1 MLAVALL
8 ALVWLGA
15 GQNGRAAQTVP
26 VPAVTV
32 ESAAADCHDAGVSA
46 DGRLVVFVSR
56 ADNLVR
62 NDSNGTFDVFVRDR
76 TLGKTILV
84 SVNRD
89 GTRSGN
95 GGSLAA
101 SISADGRFVAF
112 ESSATDLVAN
122 DTNNASDIF
131 VRNLVAGTTIRV
143 SVSLDGVSPGNQA
156 SSWPVMTPDGRF
168 VLFESRASNLAL
180 NDLNNASDLFVRDLV
195 SGVTTLVTRDRFGSA
210 SALGGGP
217 VFADTARIS
226 DDGRWVAFTSAAS
239 NLIANDNNQKSDV
252 FVRDLLNRTNIL
264 VSVATNG
271 ISANNNSSNP
281 AMSADGR
288 YVAFQSPANNLVV
301 NNLLVTSNVYVRDLV
316 ARTTAL
322 VSVNQTGGFNPTNSS
337 FGPVI
342 SADGR
347 YVAFQSLANDLV
359 SDDNLPTSAVPALD
373 VFVRD
378 LQMGTTI
385 LASLHS
391 GQTNGDS
398 VTFTNWTT
406 TSNERSALP
415 ISISRDGRWIVFQS
429 EGSDETI
436 TAPKGGSS
444 ESGSTTFTY
453 LPGTYI
459 FDQATGTRTR
469 VGSARFPALSED
481 GQVVAFQAAAGD
493 QLANSARGVVNI
505 FARELAND
513 LVELISRRDSLL
525 DSLTGNAM
533 SQLTPN
539 SMSAN
544 GRFIAFESFASNL
557 TIGDTNGTSD
567 VFVRDLI
574 TGSNEWLNAN
584 FLLDARGGNGGS
596 TPAMLFSLAPARLP
610 AISGNGRRVAFEAV
624 VGTEVAT
631 NGLNP
636 PLVSGLNNQFT
647 LCVYDRVEHTNWFI
661 TSVSPT
667 NKPGA
672 PATPVWSANG
682 RYLAFQSSWPDPAIP
697 NSSLGQVYLRDLTQD
712 TNVPVSLNQAGNAG
726 GNKLSW
732 NPLISA
738 DGARVVFLSSATDL
752 VTNIV
757 FGTNLFLWDAATR
770 SNILVSGSI
779 NGGGLNRA
787 RQPALSADG
796 HFTAFLNQTNLYLC
810 DLTLH
815 TVDLIVTSASAVSV
829 SADGRFIAFE
839 STSVLAGNDTNGL
852 ADIYVLDRISNT
864 VALASVNLDGSKSGN
879 GKSTSPLISPDGR
892 YVVFM
897 SQASDLVANDTNGFT
912 DVFLRDLVAGTT
924 LLLSVNFNGSASSNR
939 LSANP
944 VLSADGNVVVF
955 ESYSSDLTVGD
966 FNEAKD
972 IFVFRLSAGDADGD
986 GMADDWEMA
995 YFGDLSR
1002 DGSGDFDGDGL
1013 SDLAEFRAGTNPTEN
1028 ASIFRAFT
1036 LSSSN
1041 PVDSLVVLWNAVPG
1055 RTYRVQYK
1063 NGIEDQDWTDLPGD
1077 VVAASATGLKLDSTT
1092 QAAVKRF
1099 YRVMVLP

>member
-1 MLAVALL
+1 MKMLFKAQVPLAALFL
-8 ALVWLGA
+8 LEWLIVVE
-15 GQNGRAAQTVP
+15 QCPAAQTVAIP
-26 VPAVTV
+26 EPNA
-32 ESAAADCHDAGVSA
+32 ESANADCHDAGVSA
-46 DGRLVVFVSR
+46 DGRFVVFVSR
-56 ADNLVR
+56 ADNLVP
-62 NDSNGTFDVFVRDR
+62 NDRNGTFDVFVRDR
-76 TLGKTILV
+76 AAGKTILV

-95 GGSLAA
+95 GASLAA
-101 SISADGRFVAF
+101 SVSADGRFVAF
-112 ESSATDLVAN
+112 ESLASDLVAN
-122 DTNNASDIF
+122 DINNAPDIF
-131 VRNLVAGTTIRV
+131 VRDLVAGTTTLV

-180 NDLNNASDLFVRDLV
+180 NDLNNASDLFVRDMTA
-195 SGVTTLVTRDRFGSA
+195 GTNTLVTRDRFGTFSA
-210 SALGGGP
+210 MGGGP
-217 VFADTARIS
+217 VFSDTARIS

-271 ISANNNSSNP
+271 IPANNNSGSP

-347 YVAFQSLANDLV
+347 YVAFQSMANDLV
-359 SDDNLPTSAVPALD
+359 ADDNLPTTFVPALD

-378 LQMGTTI
+378 MQSGATT
-385 LASLHS
+385 LASSHS
-391 GQTNGDS
+391 SQTNIDS
-398 VTFTNWTT
+398 AYYTNWTRLG
-406 TSNERSALP
+406 NERSALP
-415 ISISRDGRWIVFQS
+415 MAISRDGRFILVQS
-429 EGSDETI
+429 VGEDETI
-436 TAPKGGSS
+436 TNGGGSYTVV
-444 ESGSTTFTY
+444 TTF
-453 LPGTYI
+453 LPGTYV
-459 FDQATGTRTR
+459 FDRTAGTHTR
-469 VGSARFPALSED
+469 IGSALFPALSED
-481 GQVVAFQAAAGD
+481 GRVVAFQATPRD
-493 QLANSARGVVNI
+493 QLANDSSAAVNI
-505 FARELAND
+505 FARD
-513 LVELISRRDSLL
+513 LTGGSTELISRRDSLL

-539 SMSAN
+539 SINAH

-574 TGSNEWLNAN
+574 TGSNELVSANAD
-584 FLLDARGGNGGS
+584 LSGS
-596 TPAMLFSLAPARLP
+596 SHGPSRLP
-610 AISGNGRRVAFEAV
+610 VISADGHWIAYETVADNGPL
-624 VGTEVAT
+624 T
-631 NGLNP
+631 NP
-636 PLVSGLNNQFT
+636 LNNQF
-647 LCVYDRVEHTNWFI
+647 LLMVCDRLARTNWLI
-661 TSVSPT
+661 ASVGAT

-672 PATPVWSANG
+672 PATPGWSANG
-682 RYLAFQSSWPDPAIP
+682 RYLAFQSSWPDPAMP
-697 NSSLGQVYLRDLTQD
+697 NSSLGQIYFRDLTQD
-712 TNVPVSLNQAGNAG
+712 TNVLVSLNQAGNAG

-757 FGTNLFLWDAATR
+757 SGTNLFLWDAATR

-787 RQPALSADG
+787 RQPALTTDG
-796 HFTAFLNQTNLYLC
+796 HFAAFLNQTNLYLC
-810 DLTLH
+810 DLTLQ
-815 TVDLIVTSASAVSV
+815 TIDLIVTNASAVSV

-839 STSVLAGNDTNGL
+839 SASVLAGNDINGL
-852 ADIYVLDRISNT
+852 ADIYVLDRVSNT
-864 VALASVNLDGSKSGN
+864 VALASVNLNGSTSGN
-879 GKSTSPLISPDGR
+879 GKSTLPLISPDGR
-892 YVVFM
+892 YVVFT

-912 DVFLRDLVAGTT
+912 DVFLRDLAADTT
-924 LLLSVNFNGSASSNR
+924 LLLSVDFIGSGSGNK
-939 LSANP
+939 LSGNP

-1002 DGSGDFDGDGL
+1002 DGSGDFDG
-1013 SDLAEFRAGTNPTEN
+1013 
-1028 ASIFRAFT
+1028 
-1036 LSSSN
+1036 
-1041 PVDSLVVLWNAVPG
+1041 
-1055 RTYRVQYK
+1055 
-1063 NGIEDQDWTDLPGD
+1063 
-1077 VVAASATGLKLDSTT
+1077 
-1092 QAAVKRF
+1092 
-1099 YRVMVLP
+1099 